1 MVPYYCEL
9 PSKSM
14 LYEGLQATWLFSGK
28 YVKDA
33 ADLGRGGDETKVGVC
48 NVHQIIPPTSE
59 DKLAGVA

>member
-33 ADLGRGGDETKVGVC
+33 ADLDRGGDETKVGC
-48 NVHQIIPPTSE
+48 AMCI
-59 DKLAGVA
+59 K